1 MGQFLFN
8 VKILATHL
16 LSWRCPKF
24 EFLFL
29 VLAGLASMFVIASWN
44 GRYLRKFSGFQFWQ
58 DFEILVIFL
67 VVVFV
72 FISIY
77 ECTISNREKWK
88 ILPPKFFEY
97 SKKWQYRNLAALLI
111 QIINILW
118 CYLLTLLLGI
128 LVWKADGIRFLQESG
143 ILVGFLV
150 RFFVRIPVGMPF
162 GVPVRIWLEFWSEFW
177 SE

>member
-1 MGQFLFN
+1 MPRLFKLKEFLIFCWDSFFWAE
-8 VKILATHL
+8 ILSTHL

-67 VVVFV
+67 VVVFA

-77 ECTISNREKWK
+77 ECTIYNRGKGKQSYWNS
-88 ILPPKFFEY
+88 LNTY
-97 SKKWQYRNLAALLI
+97 SKKLQITNLAALPI
-111 QIINILW
+111 KITKEFW
-118 CYLLTLLLGI
+118 CYFLTLLVGI
-128 LVWKADGIRFLQESG
+128 LVWKADGIRFL
-143 ILVGFLV
+143 
-150 RFFVRIPVGMPF
+150 
-162 GVPVRIWLEFWSEFW
+162 
-177 SE
+177 